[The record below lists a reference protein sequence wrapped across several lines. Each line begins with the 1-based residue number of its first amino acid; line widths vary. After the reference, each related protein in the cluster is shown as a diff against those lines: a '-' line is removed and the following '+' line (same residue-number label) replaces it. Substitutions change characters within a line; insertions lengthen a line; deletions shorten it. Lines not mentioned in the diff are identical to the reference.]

1 MSRVLRAQ
9 LSLNFSDESV
19 YDGLV
24 IPLKQNRELNATVE
38 RLLSS
43 YFYNEQVRSL
53 VDGFDAGEAKSLM
66 SEIDAK
72 RNEAFKSAKETLAMM
87 SMLSA
92 SARSTMEDGIEDI
105 ISHINSDDST
115 AFADSTY
122 SPPDTMKSI
131 PQIIRQHAS
140 LELTSG
146 ESEKPKDE
154 PAVRVEDDSVNE
166 TLKRHDDTLK
176 LLQESIG
183 TVLSSVN
190 LLSGKVEDLV
200 KTQSLNQSNEV
211 VTESDFNSGVSE
223 IAVIDTPVNEPSN
236 DQGARVEV
244 VDVMPSPDS
253 EPSVLSENVSSE
265 EKEVGVDSVEDIINP
280 PEVEEERIDGSD
292 ILRSFL
298 SDGIGVT
305 KFI

>member
-154 PAVRVEDDSVNE
+154 PVVRVEDDSVNE

-183 TVLSSVN
+183 AVLSSVN

-223 IAVIDTPVNEPSN
+223 IAVIDTSVNEPSN
-236 DQGARVEV
+236 DQGTRVEI
-244 VDVMPSPDS
+244 VDVMPSPNS